1 MANEKDINLQE
12 RLNKLLQQKAGL
24 IKQIADAEAKQSAKA
39 GEYVTKT
46 QKAMKVAQDRAALA
60 EKILEFEEMAEEER
74 NKDLASEAKRIA
86 NLKARNLLTKEEAEL
101 QEQIILAKTQ
111 IAQNEKDVTDEM
123 KQQLQLQI
131 DLKNEKEEQKEA
143 AEEEK
148 EDLLSNLDTLGGMIG
163 LTSTQTTLFG
173 KMGKSVKSIGKI
185 LSNSESDMADMA
197 EAAADMSLDLAIGTV
212 IARSEELFTLQ
223 DGIIANFR
231 ATTGASAQTATAIAG
246 ASNELRQM
254 GLDMTSA
261 GVAGEALY
269 NSVTAFRT
277 ATPEAQREAAA
288 FTGLLVEL
296 NIDAGIAA
304 DAMQTLTMGM
314 GQSLSQAQATTEE
327 MLHFANSID
336 VNVNE
341 ALGNFAKHS
350 DELVAHGDDVM
361 GVFKQLQ
368 TQSRLTGISMD
379 SLMSVAG
386 QFDTFEGAA
395 SAVGRLNGI
404 LGGPYLNSIDMVYMT
419 EAERLETMKQSLE
432 MSGRSFDSLS
442 RYEKKALAAAGSFAS
457 VGEAQQFFNSQMD
470 DPAAIEAKQRQES
483 LAEQAR
489 KMKPIMERLSLAMN
503 KFAISM
509 EPVIN
514 FVSRLLE
521 GFAEMGTA
529 GKVFFGSLFIGL
541 PIIFKMTMALK
552 KLQLL
557 MMLTG
562 GAGGTGGLL
571 GGLMARGAGLLRFL
585 TSPIALMAGAAYGI
599 GKLTGAFANGTD
611 SASMTGAALMGEK
624 GPELLVGS
632 SGSRMVGASGPA
644 ISGINKGDRVITNAN
659 LKKGLGGGCPT
670 VGAMKAAFKQALS
683 EHQASLDGKTRKVN
697 TKQMQVN
704 LKVRE
709 RVLAKTVIDVLED
722 NYSIKLSP
730 TT

>member
-1 MANEKDINLQE
+1 MANEKDIQIQQ
-12 RLNKLLQQKAGL
+12 RLNQLLKEKAGL
-24 IKQIADAEAKQSAKA
+24 VQKVADAEAKQAAKA
-39 GEYVTKT
+39 GEYITKT
-46 QKAMKVAQDRAALA
+46 EKSMKLAQQRADLA
-60 EKILEFEEMAEEER
+60 EKIFEFEEMSEKAQK
-74 NKDLASEAKRIA
+74 NHLKAEAKRVA
-86 NLKARNLLTKEEAEL
+86 DLKARNQLSKEEAALLE
-101 QEQIILAKTQ
+101 EINAIKTE
-111 IAQNEKDVTDEM
+111 IAANEGEITAEM
-123 KQQLQLQI
+123 QAQLQAAI
-131 DLKNEKEEQKEA
+131 DLRDAKQENREEVEKETEA
-143 AEEEK
+143 
-148 EDLLSNLDTLGGMIG
+148 LLQNLDTLGGMVG

-173 KMGKSVKSIGKI
+173 KMGKSVKSIAGM
-185 LSNSESDMADMA
+185 LSNSEGDLEKMKES
-197 EAAADMSLDLAIGTV
+197 AANLSLDLAIGTV

-246 ASNELRQM
+246 ATNELRQM
-254 GLDMTSA
+254 GLDMASA
-261 GVAGEALY
+261 GEAGTALY

-277 ATPEAQREAAA
+277 ATPEAQQEAAA

-296 NIDAGIAA
+296 NIDANTAA

-327 MLHFANSID
+327 LLHFANSID

-341 ALGNFAKHS
+341 ALENFARHS
-350 DELVAHGDDVM
+350 DELVAHGGDVM
-361 GVFKQLQ
+361 AVFKQLQ
-368 TQSRLTGISMD
+368 TQSRLTGLSMD

-395 SAVGRLNGI
+395 NAVGRLNGI

-442 RYEKKALAAAGSFAS
+442 RYEMKALAAAGGFRD
-457 VGEAQQFFNSQMD
+457 VGEAQRFFNSQMD

-529 GKVFFGSLFIGL
+529 GKIFFGSLFIGL
-541 PIIFKMTMALK
+541 PIVFKMTKALK
-552 KLQLL
+552 ELQLI
-557 MMLTG
+557 MMLTKG
-562 GAGGTGGLL
+562 ASAAGGIGGVL
-571 GGLMARGAGLLRFL
+571 GGIAGFGAGLLRFL
-585 TSPIALMAGAAYGI
+585 GPIGLIGGTIYGI
-599 GKLTGAFANGTD
+599 SQMFANGTD
-611 SASMTGAALMGEK
+611 SAPMTGPALMGEK

-632 SGSRMVGASGPA
+632 SGARMVGTSGPS
-644 ISGINKGDRVITNAN
+644 ISGINKGDRVITNEN
-659 LKKGLGGGCPT
+659 LKKGIGGGGPS
-670 VGAMKAAFKQALS
+670 VAAMKAAFKQAMQEINS
-683 EHQASLDGKTRKVN
+683 EQAAGQKKVE
-697 TKQMQVN
+697 TGTMPVIMQVN
-704 LKVRE
+704 NRELGRVVLK
-709 RVLAKTVIDVLED
+709 IIED
-722 NYSIKLSP
+722 SNSIKLSP
-730 TT
+730 ST

>member
-60 EKILEFEEMAEEER
+60 EKILEFEEMSIDER
-74 NKDLASEAKRIA
+74 NKDLANEGKRIA
-86 NLKARNLLTKEEAEL
+86 NLKARNLLTKEEADL
-101 QEQIILAKTQ
+101 QEQILLAKTQ

-123 KQQLQLQI
+123 KQQLQLAI
-131 DLKNEKEEQKEA
+131 DLKDKKEEQKDA
-143 AEEEK
+143 ADEEK
-148 EDLLSNLDTLGGMIG
+148 ANLLSNLDTLGGMVG

-173 KMGKSVKSIGKI
+173 KMGSSVKSIGKL
-185 LSNSESDMADMA
+185 LSNSETDMADMA
-197 EAAADMSLDLAIGTV
+197 KNAAKLGGDLALGTV

-296 NIDAGIAA
+296 NIDANTAA

-327 MLHFANSID
+327 LLHFANSID

-341 ALGNFAKHS
+341 ALDNFARHS
-350 DELVAHGDDVM
+350 DELVAHGGDVVA
-361 GVFKQLQ
+361 VFKQLQ

-404 LGGPYLNSIDMVYMT
+404 LGGPYLNSIEMVYMT
-419 EAERLETMKQSLE
+419 EAERLEAMKQTLE

-442 RYEKKALAAAGSFAS
+442 RYEKKALAAAGSFTS
-457 VGEAQQFFNSQMD
+457 VGEAQQFFNSQLD
-470 DPAAIEAKQRQES
+470 DPKTIEAKRRQES
-483 LAEQAR
+483 LTDQAR

-503 KFAISM
+503 KFAFSM

-514 FVSRLLE
+514 FASRLVE
-521 GFAEMGTA
+521 GFADMSTG
-529 GKVFFGSLFIGL
+529 GKVFAGVLFIGIPMVL
-541 PIIFKMTMALK
+541 KMTKALMG
-552 KLQLL
+552 LRL
-557 MMLTG
+557 MMLQTAAAQATL
-562 GAGGTGGLL
+562 GAAKGLGALGMLGLGAAGILGGGLL
-571 GGLMARGAGLLRFL
+571 AAG
-585 TSPIALMAGAAYGI
+585 IYGVSQM
-599 GKLTGAFANGTD
+599 FANGTD
-611 SASMTGAALMGEK
+611 SAPMTGAALMGEK

-659 LKKGLGGGCPT
+659 LKKGLGGGGPT
-670 VGAMKAAFKQALS
+670 VGAMKAAFKQALQEINS
-683 EHQASLDGKTRKVN
+683 EQAAGQKKVQ
-697 TKQMQVN
+697 TGTVPVVMQVN
-704 LKVRE
+704 NRELGRVVLK
-709 RVLAKTVIDVLED
+709 IIED
-722 NYSIKLSP
+722 SNSIKLSP
-730 TT
+730 ST